1 MIRRRAAGAVTVALL
16 IAVAGARAAAQ
27 APNWPSE
34 RPPRPLPARDVKFP
48 PYALKTLSNG
58 LQVIA
63 VSHHEQPA
71 VSLRLMVRAG
81 GANDPADRP
90 GVAALVA
97 ALLDQG
103 TTTRSAEQIAHTIDS
118 IGGVLG
124 AGSGTE
130 YTFVQA
136 IVMKDSFGLGL
147 DMVSDIA
154 KNPGF
159 APQEIELQRKQML
172 STLTV
177 SYDDPEYLAGVVFE
191 RLVYGPHR
199 YGRPDSG
206 TPASLAAIT
215 REDLV
220 KFHQTWFGA
229 NNAILAVVGDVTA
242 DEAFAGAERAFG
254 AWGKAAN
261 AAAQVEE
268 PPAPTRRLVIIDRPG
283 AVQTE
288 IRVGNTALPRKHPD
302 YLALDLAV
310 KILGGEG
317 GNRLHRVLR
326 SDRGLTYGASA
337 DLNALKDAGTIV
349 ADTDTRSDST
359 GEALRLIVDEMWKL
373 QRERVGERELS
384 DAQAYLTGSFPLTIE
399 TPSAIA
405 AQVLSAVFFGL
416 DLEELQN
423 FRERVNAVTVDD
435 IQRVARTYLRPDR
448 LSIVLV
454 GDASKFEKQ
463 LSGAGF
469 AQFERIPVSEL
480 DLSVPGLR
488 RRSATGAGGRVQP
501 IGLRFPA
508 APAAFA
514 KAPAPKA
521 AGREQREDADAL
533 IQRAVRGKGGLAR
546 LKAIRTIHA
555 VSDTVV
561 EAQGKKLTIPTTIRI
576 RYPGAFRI
584 DSEMPAGPVSQ
595 VFDSGTFWVNDARGA
610 NVAPRPAAESMRG
623 NIQRD
628 AIALLLAL
636 ADGRVKARRID
647 DLTLDGRLVPVLD
660 VDLKPGGPVTLVL
673 DPDSGLIL
681 RERYPAPDAA
691 GQIEERFTD
700 YRDVDGIK
708 VAFSVTVAHPQLGD
722 VVRIMRKVAFNVPL
736 DPALFTR
743 PS

>member
-1 MIRRRAAGAVTVALL
+1 MRGL
-16 IAVAGARAAAQ
+16 RAAATILSLSLVAAGPAGAQ
-27 APNWPSE
+27 VADWPTE

-48 PYALKTLSNG
+48 PYSLKTLGNG

-71 VSLRLMVRAG
+71 VSVRLMVRAG
-81 GANDPADRP
+81 GAQDPVDKP
-90 GVAALVA
+90 GVAALAA

-103 TTTRSAEQIAHTIDS
+103 TTSRTAEQIQHSIDS

-130 YTFVQA
+130 FTFVQA
-136 IVMKDSFGLGL
+136 VVMKDSFNVGL

-154 KNPGF
+154 KNPAF
-159 APQEIELQRKQML
+159 SPQEIELQRKQML

-191 RLVYGPHR
+191 RLVYGAHP

-215 REDLV
+215 RNDV
-220 KFHQTWFGA
+220 VAFHQAWFGA

-254 AWGKAAN
+254 NWRKSAN
-261 AAAQVEE
+261 AAARAEE
-268 PPAPTRRLVIIDRPG
+268 PPSSARRLVIIDRPG

-288 IRVGNTALPRKHPD
+288 IRAGNTALPRKHPD

-337 DLNALKDAGTIV
+337 DLNAIKDAGVIV
-349 ADTDTRSDST
+349 ADTDTRSETT
-359 GEALRLIVDEMWKL
+359 GEALRLIVDEMWRL
-373 QRERVGERELS
+373 QRQRVGERELS

-405 AQVLSAVFFGL
+405 MQVLSAVYFGL
-416 DLEELQN
+416 DLQELQT

-463 LSGAGF
+463 LAGAGF
-469 AQFERIPVSEL
+469 DQFEKISVSDL
-480 DLSVPGLR
+480 DLSSPTLR
-488 RRSATGAGGRVQP
+488 RQRTGAGR
-501 IGLRFPA
+501 ILPA
-508 APAAFA
+508 GFQTA
-514 KAPAPKA
+514 KSGDGAVATD
-521 AGREQREDADAL
+521 DARAL
-533 IQRAVRGKGGLAR
+533 IDRAVRAKGGLER
-546 LKAIRTIHA
+546 LKTIRTVQA
-555 VSDTVV
+555 VTDSVI
-561 EAQGKKLTIPTTIRI
+561 EMQGKKVTVPTTIRV
-576 RYPGAFRI
+576 RYPGAFRV
-584 DSEMPAGPVSQ
+584 DSDMPAGRLTQ
-595 VFDSGTFWVNDARGA
+595 VFDNGTFWVQDARGA
-610 NVAPRPAAESMRG
+610 SIAPPGAAESMRG
-623 NIQRD
+623 NVQRD
-628 AIALLLAL
+628 SIALLLAL
-636 ADGRVKARRID
+636 ADGRVKARRGSDVTIE
-647 DLTLDGRLVPVLD
+647 GRALPVLD
-660 VDLKPGGPVTLVL
+660 VDIKPGGPLSLVFDPTTGLVL
-673 DPDSGLIL
+673 
-681 RERYPAPDAA
+681 RQRYPSGSPA
-691 GQIEERFTD
+691 GGDVEETFAD
-700 YRDVDGIK
+700 YRDVDGLK
-708 VAFSVTVAHPQLGD
+708 VAFAVTVRQPQGE
-722 VVRIMRKVAFNVPL
+722 VTRVMRQFAVNVPL
-736 DPALFTR
+736 DPALFTK

>member
-1 MIRRRAAGAVTVALL
+1 MIRRRAAAVIFILL
-16 IAVAGARAAAQ
+16 VLAMAGARTVAAQ
-27 APNWPSE
+27 VPDWPSE
-34 RPPRPLPARDVKFP
+34 RPPRPLAARDVKFP
-48 PYALKTLSNG
+48 PYAFKTLSNG

-71 VSLRLMVRAG
+71 VSLRLMIRAG
-81 GANDPADRP
+81 GAQDPADRP

-118 IGGVLG
+118 IGGVIG
-124 AGSGTE
+124 AGSATE

-136 IVMKDSFGLGL
+136 IVMKDSFALGL

-172 STLTV
+172 SSLTV

-215 REDLV
+215 RDDLV
-220 KFHQTWFGA
+220 TFHKTWFGA
-229 NNAILAVVGDVTA
+229 NNAILAVVGDVTT
-242 DEAFAGAERAFG
+242 DDAFAGAERAFG
-254 AWGKAAN
+254 SWGKAAS

-337 DLNALKDAGTIV
+337 DLNPLKDAGTIV

-488 RRSATGAGGRVQP
+488 RRSGTGAGGRVQP

-508 APAAFA
+508 AFA

-521 AGREQREDADAL
+521 PAPKREQREDAEAL
-533 IQRAVRGKGGLAR
+533 IQRAVRGKGGIAR

-561 EAQGKKLTIPTTIRI
+561 EAEGKKLTIPTTIRI

-595 VFDSGTFWVNDARGA
+595 VFDSGTFWINDARGA
-610 NVAPRPAAESMRG
+610 SVAPRPAAESMRG

-628 AIALLLAL
+628 AVGLLLAL
-636 ADGRVKARRID
+636 ADGRVQARRID
-647 DLTLDGRLVPVLD
+647 DVSVDGRMLPVLD
-660 VDLKPGGPVTLVL
+660 VDLKPGGPLTLVL

-691 GQIEERFTD
+691 GQIEERFAD

-736 DPALFTR
+736 DPTLFTR

>member
-1 MIRRRAAGAVTVALL
+1 MVLL
-16 IAVAGARAAAQ
+16 LMAMAGARAASAQ
-27 APNWPSE
+27 VADWPSE
-34 RPPRPLPARDVKFP
+34 RPPRPLAARDVKFP
-48 PYALKTLSNG
+48 PYALKTLPNG

-81 GANDPADRP
+81 GAQDPADRP

-103 TTTRSAEQIAHTIDS
+103 TATRSAEQIAHTIDS
-118 IGGVLG
+118 IGGVIG

-147 DMVSDIA
+147 DLVSDIA

-159 APQEIELQRKQML
+159 VPQEIELQRKQML
-172 STLTV
+172 SSLTV

-206 TPASLAAIT
+206 TPVSLAAIT
-215 REDLV
+215 RDDLV
-220 KFHQTWFGA
+220 KFHKTWFGA
-229 NNAILAVVGDVTA
+229 NNAILAVVGDVTT

-254 AWGKAAN
+254 SWGKAEN
-261 AAAQVEE
+261 AAAQAEE

-288 IRVGNTALPRKHPD
+288 IRVGNTALPRKHRD

-349 ADTDTRSDST
+349 ADTDTRSDTT
-359 GEALRLIVDEMWKL
+359 GEALRLLVDEMWRL

-435 IQRVARTYLRPDR
+435 IQRVARTYLHPER

-454 GDASKFEKQ
+454 GDASKFERQ
-463 LSGAGF
+463 LAGAGF
-469 AQFERIPVSEL
+469 AQFDRIPVSEL
-480 DLSVPGLR
+480 DLSMPGLR
-488 RRSATGAGGRVQP
+488 RRSTTGAGGRIQP

-508 APAAFA
+508 E
-514 KAPAPKA
+514 
-521 AGREQREDADAL
+521 AGSHKIDSSIDTQREDADAL
-533 IQRAVRGKGGLAR
+533 IARAVRGKGGLAR

-555 VSDTVV
+555 VSDTMV

-576 RYPGAFRI
+576 RYPGLFRM
-584 DSEMPAGPVSQ
+584 DTEMPAGPVSQ
-595 VFDSGTFWVNDARGA
+595 VFDSGTFWISDARGV
-610 NVAPRPAAESMRG
+610 NVAPPLAAQSMRG

-636 ADGRVKARRID
+636 ADGRLKARRVEDIAV
-647 DLTLDGRLVPVLD
+647 DGRLLPALD
-660 VDLKPGGPVTLVL
+660 VPLTPGGPLTLVL

-691 GQIEERFTD
+691 GLIEERFAD
-700 YRDVDGIK
+700 YREVDGVK
-708 VAFSVTVAHPQLGD
+708 VAFSVTVTHPQLGN
-722 VVRIMRKVAFNVPL
+722 VVRVMRKVAFNVPL
-736 DPALFTR
+736 DPALFAK